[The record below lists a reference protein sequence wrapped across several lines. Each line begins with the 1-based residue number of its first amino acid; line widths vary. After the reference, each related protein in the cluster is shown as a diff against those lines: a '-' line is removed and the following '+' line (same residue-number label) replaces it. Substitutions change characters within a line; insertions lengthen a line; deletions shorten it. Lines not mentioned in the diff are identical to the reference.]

1 VAKVDVKDCSKEV
14 MSAYEQARERSLEI
28 IGLTAEKYAKGE
40 CRVDTGRLRNSIT
53 HALSGESTSFSY
65 TDDNGKSYNGGISAP
80 DDGDS
85 AVYVGTNV
93 EYAPHVEYGTIKQK
107 AQPFLRPAATEH
119 SQTYKQIIT
128 DEFAKI
134 K

>member
-1 VAKVDVKDCSKEV
+1 MAKVDVKDYSKEA
-14 MSAYEQARERSLEI
+14 MSAYNQARERSLEI
-28 IGLTAEKYAKGE
+28 IGLKAEEYAKGE

-93 EYAPHVEYGTIKQK
+93 EYAPIIETKDH
-107 AQPFLRPAATEH
+107 FLVRAATTH
-119 SQTYKQIIT
+119 PNTYKQIIT
-128 DEFAKI
+128 DEFSKI

>member
-1 VAKVDVKDCSKEV
+1 MAKVDVKDYSKDV
-14 MSAYEQARERSLEI
+14 KAVYEQARERSLEI
-28 IGLTAEKYAKGE
+28 IGLTAEKYAKE
-40 CRVDTGRLRNSIT
+40 ITPVDTGRLRNSIT
-53 HALSGESTSFSY
+53 HNV
-65 TDDNGKSYNGGISAP
+65 DGKE
-80 DDGDS
+80 
-85 AVYVGTNV
+85 VYVGTNV

-128 DEFAKI
+128 DEFDKI